1 MVPSYRAL
9 VSSCQ
14 VVSAGDA
21 GYPAC
26 LGRLPAG
33 ERPARLF
40 AAGAMPQAPGMAIVG
55 TRAPDA
61 HGLLLAGR
69 LARECAGRGIPVVSG
84 GASGIDSEA
93 HRSCLDAGGT
103 TVVVL
108 AGGIEHPHPPGSED
122 LFVRAAAAGGCVLS
136 DQQPAVPTRPFL
148 FLRRNRLIAALAR
161 CVIVVQAGGRSGALS
176 TAAWARR
183 CGIPLYAA
191 AGSPLNPRHLGANRL
206 IAGGKA
212 CIITAV
218 DDFFREI
225 DGFLDPAARRP
236 PTGADPCAG
245 EPVDSLGR
253 GIMALLGTEPVSVD
267 EMAARLHAEPSSI
280 LEALFDLELRGLAR
294 GCDPGRFVA
303 SVPTEGNRRRKD
315 PPRTP

>member
-1 MVPSYRAL
+1 MMAPYRAL
-9 VSSCQ
+9 VSSCAIL
-14 VVSAGDA
+14 SAGDA
-21 GYPAC
+21 AYPAC

-40 AAGAMPQAPGMAIVG
+40 VAGAIPPSPGMAIVG

-69 LARECAGRGIPVVSG
+69 LARECASRGIPVVSG

-108 AGGIEHPHPPGSED
+108 AGGLEHPHPPGSED
-122 LFVRAAAAGGCVLS
+122 LFVRAAAAGGCFLS

-183 CGIPLYAA
+183 CAVPLFAA
-191 AGSPLNPRHLGANRL
+191 AGSPLNPRHLGTNRL
-206 IAGGKA
+206 IGSGKA
-212 CIITAV
+212 CIIAAV

-225 DGFLDPAARRP
+225 DGFREPAAQPP

-245 EPVDSLGR
+245 EPVDGLGR

-267 EMAARLHAEPSSI
+267 VMAARLHAEPSSV
-280 LEALFDLELRGLAR
+280 LEALFDLEMRGLAR
-294 GCDPGRFVA
+294 ASDPGRFVA
-303 SVPTEGNRRRKD
+303 SVPADGKKRGKG
-315 PPRTP
+315 PPRSP